1 MYNLKKLMEQ
11 LENKKRIIEA
21 EEEAPIEETPDP
33 EEELTGDDE
42 EIEEETPVEGAE
54 EANEYTEE
62 DIETNDETDSAN
74 EPMEDFE
81 TLDKT
86 IESMVGITE
95 IQHTTS
101 STILDF
107 EDGGQIMYVH
117 PMVSV
122 QSETLNKII
131 ELIIKDVEK
140 TYATQKDEIT
150 GKTLN
155 KTKYWKSINTLI
167 ATMVRSQLTKSDNID
182 GLIDEIKQIFKV
194 LEVK

>member
-140 TYATQKDEIT
+140 TYASQKDEIT